1 MKKLIALIL
10 LLVGL
15 LAMAGCVNQENNI
28 SEENKN
34 QMVYKG
40 TQVFKTENITR
51 ITFYTLSSDG
61 KGFEVPSENIAE
73 ITTWLGSFTIGEKAD
88 NVLAPGS
95 NSVSVE
101 IEYADGTIV
110 KNGIS
115 TVNIDGVAYYME
127 HDDAPECYLEIIEW

>member
-51 ITFYTLSSDG
+51 ITFYTLSSG
-61 KGFEVPSENIAE
+61 GNGFEVPSENIAE

-110 KNGIS
+110 KNGLS